1 MASEGLI
8 PENSILEVK
17 SKGFGLHNIRGM
29 ESKGWIKVHRSIANH
44 WVWSSPKYFQQWM
57 DILFLAAWEDCVV
70 MFAGKKISL
79 KRGKFVTT
87 IRILQRRW
95 RTNAKTVLAFLD
107 TLEMDGMII
116 AEKKSAGTIISVCNY
131 DKYQCAIN
139 IVSEVVSEAEN
150 HSAPKRERKR
160 IGQRK
165 GQQIKED
172 KNINNKINNSLS
184 LSRESSEKIFEEVKG
199 NDKFWEDCC
208 RSLSL
213 EKAEV
218 ESLLNAF
225 FSAKVDTDEFP
236 DSYSKFKNYF
246 LNWARNQ
253 INSNSN
259 GTKQKPGATA
269 EDKYANRR
277 GVEPSAV
284 KEKNFKSGF

>member
-1 MASEGLI
+1 MD
-8 PENSILEVK
+8 N
-17 SKGFGLHNIRGM
+17 N
-29 ESKGWIKVHRSIANH
+29 GWIRLHRSIAYH
-44 WVWSSPKYFQQWM
+44 WIWNSSKHFQRWVDM
-57 DILFLAAWEDCVV
+57 LFMASWEKKTIIFNRKTVV
-70 MFAGKKISL
+70 L
-79 KRGKFVTT
+79 KRGQFVTSS
-87 IRILQRRW
+87 RELQRRW
-95 RTNAKTVLAFLD
+95 GTNAKGVHMFLS
-107 TLEMDGMII
+107 TLVSDGMINCI
-116 AEKKSAGTIISVCNY
+116 TNNIMTLITIVNY
-131 DKYQCAIN
+131 DKYQS
-139 IVSEVVSEAEN
+139 VFSVE
-150 HSAPKRERKR
+150 KERKVTGKSKR
-160 IGQRK
+160 NLSTETTSQITDTGQREK
-165 GQQIKED
+165 QHHINNN
-172 KNINNKINNSLS
+172 KNINNNSLS